1 MRDTELKKITL
12 ETVELVKVVAAF
24 IREQLGRVTADDI
37 SDKGVNSL
45 VSYVDRESEKRLVE
59 GLRQITPSA
68 VFLTEENTVAPE
80 SGSLKWIIDPL
91 DGTTNFLHRVPI
103 FAISAGLEYEGK
115 MVVGVVC
122 ELMREEYFYAWK
134 GGGAFLNGE
143 KLAVSKTSRPFDAC
157 ICIGLP
163 AVEGPLYRHTLHL
176 LSSFLPTTRGVR
188 NLGAAAV
195 EMAYVACGRFDAF
208 IELGLAPWDVSAGCL
223 LIEEAGGRVS
233 DIEGKDD
240 YIYGKSILASN
251 GRLHESLREAAV
263 LPSDC

>member
-1 MRDTELKKITL
+1 MTDAELKKITL
-12 ETVELVKVVAAF
+12 ETVALVKEVATF
-24 IREQLGRVTADDI
+24 IREQLGRVTAEDI

-59 GLRQITPSA
+59 GLKRITPAA
-68 VFLTEENTVAPE
+68 VFLTEESTVAAE
-80 SGSLKWIIDPL
+80 SGSLKWILDPL
-91 DGTTNFLHRVPI
+91 DGTTNFLHRVPL

-115 MVVGVVC
+115 MVAGVVG

-143 KLAVSKTSRPFDAC
+143 KLAVSNTARLFDSC
-157 ICIGLP
+157 ICVGLP
-163 AVEGPLYRHTLHL
+163 SVEGPLYHNTLHL
-176 LSSFLPTTRGVR
+176 LSCFLSTTRGVR

-208 IELGLAPWDVSAGCL
+208 MELGLAPWDVSAGCL

-251 GRLHESLREAAV
+251 GRLHETLLKAAA
-263 LPSDC
+263 LPSDR